1 MREVLLKGID
11 PGRQDRSDAAKLFFR
26 AGMSSLESLLDGL
39 LHLEDIGWDETSLCH
54 EQGLV
59 ASLGEVLK
67 NPTILHAVFH
77 LDALHDEAHEG
88 VILDLSPLVLQLL
101 SNVFTL
107 SGILVHELLDQ
118 GGKLEMHQTD
128 LLS

>member
-1 MREVLLKGID
+1 
-11 PGRQDRSDAAKLFFR
+11 
-26 AGMSSLESLLDGL
+26 MSSLESLLDTL

-67 NPTILHAVFH
+67 NPTVLHAVFH
-77 LDALHDEAHEG
+77 LDALHYEAHKG

-101 SNVFTL
+101 SNVFSL
-107 SGILVHELLDQ
+107 GRILIHELLNQ
-118 GGKLEMHQTD
+118 GRKLEMHQTD